1 MPIWTIRIFFWILC
15 SLGGYALSQ
24 VQPEHVARGWIG
36 TLIGFGFG
44 GFLIALDEMLKGF
57 SIRAFS
63 TATFGLVLGTM
74 LAWVV
79 DHSGLFV
86 YTDEKVRWM
95 ISLGMFLG
103 FGYIGIILAIRSNKE
118 DFSLIIPYV
127 RLSREGDIK
136 HLIVLDTS
144 VIIDG
149 RIAELVEQNFL
160 EGTVVVPRFVL
171 KELQN
176 IADSSD
182 NIRCERGKRGL
193 EILARIQKNKR
204 LDVKIHEGD
213 FPDENSVDMKLVR
226 LCSAIKG
233 KLFTN
238 DQNLGKIAELQS
250 IPHVNLHALASALK
264 PVLIQG
270 DIINLKIVRE
280 GRDKG
285 QGVGYMPDGTMV
297 VVNQGHYLVGQQMD
311 VQVTSLVQTGA
322 GVIIF
327 AELKHSTTP

>member
-24 VQPEHVARGWIG
+24 VQPERVSQGWLGII
-36 TLIGFGFG
+36 IGFGFG
-44 GFLIALDEMLKGF
+44 GLLIALDEMLKGF

-63 TATFGLVLGTM
+63 TATFGLILGIIM
-74 LAWVV
+74 AWVI
-79 DHSGLFV
+79 DHSGLFA

-95 ISLGMFLG
+95 ISLTMFLG
-103 FGYIGIILAIRSNKE
+103 FGYIGIILAVRSNKE

-171 KELQN
+171 KELQA

-204 LDVKIHEGD
+204 LEVKIHEGD
-213 FPDENSVDMKLVR
+213 FPDETSVDMKLVR
-226 LCSAIKG
+226 LCSAIRG

-238 DQNLGKIAELQS
+238 DSNLGKIAELQS
-250 IPHVNLHALASALK
+250 IPHVNLHALVASLK
-264 PVLIQG
+264 PILIQG
-270 DIINLKIVRE
+270 DLVNLKIVRE

-285 QGVGYMPDGTMV
+285 QGIGYMPDGTMV
-297 VVNQGHYLVGQQMD
+297 VVNQGHYLVGQQIE

-322 GVIIF
+322 GVMIF
-327 AELKHSTTP
+327 AELRHNSSP